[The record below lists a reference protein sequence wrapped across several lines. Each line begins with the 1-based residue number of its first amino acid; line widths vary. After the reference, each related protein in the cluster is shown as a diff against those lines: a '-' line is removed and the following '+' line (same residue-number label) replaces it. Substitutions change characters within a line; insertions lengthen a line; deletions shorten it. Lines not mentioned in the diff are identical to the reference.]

1 MVIPE
6 DACPNCVRL
15 EAELLELKQRLAAL
29 EARFK
34 QNSSTS
40 SQPPSTDKPWKP
52 KSERLKTGRASGGQK
67 GHIGKTLEL
76 SNQPNTTI
84 ILPVEGFCT
93 CGQCWD
99 SVAVDSH
106 VTRQVHDLPE
116 IQLFVTEYQA
126 QTKTCPNCQKTE
138 QACFP
143 KEVSARVQYGAG
155 VHGLATYL
163 NAFHF
168 IPLQRTSQ
176 IIQSICG
183 ANLSEAT
190 IDNALKVAA
199 EQLLGFEAN
208 LKLGLLEQPV
218 LHADETGCKVS
229 GVLNWVHV
237 ITCNLMTFYAHH
249 QKRGF
254 AALETMKVLPVFTGT
269 LMHDAWSTYFRLPAI
284 HALCNAHLLRELR
297 GLAEIQ
303 GQIWAGE
310 LRVALQGVYH
320 TLKLGQ
326 LTDADKT
333 VFMNC
338 FDALVELGLASNPVV
353 VRTTMKRGRVAQ
365 SKGRNLA
372 LRCQQHKD
380 AVLRFL
386 LDARVPFDNNLAERD
401 IRMVCVKRKVSG
413 GFRSAEGAKAFCRI
427 RSYISTLRKQGLSVW
442 AGLVSV
448 FRGDVLMPN
457 FLC

>member
-1 MVIPE
+1 
-6 DACPNCVRL
+6 
-15 EAELLELKQRLAAL
+15 
-29 EARFK
+29 
-34 QNSSTS
+34 
-40 SQPPSTDKPWKP
+40 
-52 KSERLKTGRASGGQK
+52 
-67 GHIGKTLEL
+67 
-76 SNQPNTTI
+76 
-84 ILPVEGFCT
+84 
-93 CGQCWD
+93 
-99 SVAVDSH
+99 
-106 VTRQVHDLPE
+106 
-116 IQLFVTEYQA
+116 
-126 QTKTCPNCQKTE
+126 
-138 QACFP
+138 
-143 KEVSARVQYGAG
+143 VQYGAG

-163 NAFHF
+163 NVGHF

-183 ANLSEAT
+183 ANLSQGT
-190 IDNALKVAA
+190 IDNSLKVAA
-199 EQLLGFEAN
+199 KGLLGFEE
-208 LKLGLLEQPV
+208 KLQSGLLKQPV
-218 LHADETGCKVS
+218 LHADETGCKVA

-237 ITCNLMTFYAHH
+237 ITCELMTFYGHH

-254 AALETMKVLPVFTGT
+254 AALEAMKVLPVFEGT

-297 GLAEIQ
+297 GLAEMQ

-326 LTDADKT
+326 LTDAGRT
-333 VFMNC
+333 VFYKR
-338 FDALVELGLASNPVV
+338 FDALVEMGLVSNPVML
-353 VRTTMKRGRVAQ
+353 RTTFKRGRVAQ
-365 SKGRNLA
+365 TKGRNLA

-413 GFRSAEGAKAFCRI
+413 GFRSVEGAQAFCRI
-427 RSYISTLRKQGLSVW
+427 RSYISTLGKQGLSVW